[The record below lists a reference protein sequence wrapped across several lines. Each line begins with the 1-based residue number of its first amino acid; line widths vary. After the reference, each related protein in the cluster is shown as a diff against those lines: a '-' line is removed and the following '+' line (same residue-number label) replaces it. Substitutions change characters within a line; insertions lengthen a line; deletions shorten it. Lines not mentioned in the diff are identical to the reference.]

1 MAGITLGYCVGIF
14 SDYFLKF
21 YLWFTRNVVSVTI
34 NSSQTKTVQN
44 KKGEII
50 MAKSTVV
57 LKKGRALMANPNK
70 ARVFTARFKA
80 EKFARNMI
88 RMSNNLKFK
97 DFEFITMR

>member
-1 MAGITLGYCVGIF
+1 
-14 SDYFLKF
+14 
-21 YLWFTRNVVSVTI
+21 
-34 NSSQTKTVQN
+34 
-44 KKGEII
+44 

-57 LKKGRALMANPNK
+57 LKKGRALMANPKK

-97 DFEFITMR
+97 DFEFITMK

>member
-1 MAGITLGYCVGIF
+1 MY
-14 SDYFLKF
+14 
-21 YLWFTRNVVSVTI
+21 
-34 NSSQTKTVQN
+34 SSQTKTVQNKN

-57 LKKGRALMANPNK
+57 LKKGRALMANPKK

-97 DFEFITMR
+97 DFEFITMK